1 MPLPRLHG
9 PLKGRASLLT
19 ALWKKITAD
28 TKPGVGRSDPPTL
41 LNIPLEIRYHI
52 LGYLISNKTITPPSA
67 YEDED
72 LTRPYDQPNNILNI
86 FLVNHQL
93 YNEAFTHL
101 YRNNSA
107 IILVR
112 LHVVDFLQ
120 RCSSCTDLVVAYPYH
135 GGYLGTCR
143 DSLPDGFP
151 YEAFKEI
158 TVEVNPIRKD
168 NTDALGLR
176 WGLFMFCRTT
186 VKRNFHFRK
195 LRITFVETEEDR
207 DEGLGWDRLWEYSQH
222 PGDKAYEALLRKNRK
237 AELIPYEN
245 PSCLSTFSWL
255 LSIFA
260 LCPGVADECVIELPS
275 SLKGYADMEETA
287 KQYEEILD
295 GRTPVDE
302 EDEDFLENDNHTL
315 HHKHGNRYCDD
326 DNCKKCIRESE
337 QEEKSNRERYAL
349 DLAVFRLNHVYDLE
363 DATVSPGT
371 EIWEPQYRWDYVAE
385 PYTACE
391 RQRKRIMKAMDTIF
405 GSKWG
410 RKLYLVVF
418 WAMNVLGRG
427 YSKEEIKD
435 WEATLGDVKVEWMKA
450 DWDGSYRCSEH
461 TKRERERLK
470 SNELMEWIQ
479 CFYKRRPKGQR

>member
-1 MPLPRLHG
+1 M
-9 PLKGRASLLT
+9 
-19 ALWKKITAD
+19 
-28 TKPGVGRSDPPTL
+28 
-41 LNIPLEIRYHI
+41 
-52 LGYLISNKTITPPSA
+52 
-67 YEDED
+67 
-72 LTRPYDQPNNILNI
+72 
-86 FLVNHQL
+86 
-93 YNEAFTHL
+93 
-101 YRNNSA
+101 
-107 IILVR
+107 
-112 LHVVDFLQ
+112 
-120 RCSSCTDLVVAYPYH
+120 
-135 GGYLGTCR
+135 
-143 DSLPDGFP
+143 
-151 YEAFKEI
+151 
-158 TVEVNPIRKD
+158 
-168 NTDALGLR
+168 
-176 WGLFMFCRTT
+176 
-186 VKRNFHFRK
+186 
-195 LRITFVETEEDR
+195 
-207 DEGLGWDRLWEYSQH
+207 
-222 PGDKAYEALLRKNRK
+222 
-237 AELIPYEN
+237 IPYET

-302 EDEDFLENDNHTL
+302 EDEDFLEDDNHTL
-315 HHKHGNRYCDD
+315 HHKYGNRYCDD
-326 DNCKKCIRESE
+326 DNCKKCIRKSE
-337 QEEKSNRERYAL
+337 QEEKSNRERCAL

-363 DATVSPGT
+363 DATVSPRT
-371 EIWEPQYRWDYVAE
+371 EIWEPQYRWGYVAE

-410 RKLYLVVF
+410 RKLYRVVF
-418 WAMNVLGRG
+418 WAMNVMGRG

-479 CFYKRRPKGQR
+479 CFHKRRPEGQK